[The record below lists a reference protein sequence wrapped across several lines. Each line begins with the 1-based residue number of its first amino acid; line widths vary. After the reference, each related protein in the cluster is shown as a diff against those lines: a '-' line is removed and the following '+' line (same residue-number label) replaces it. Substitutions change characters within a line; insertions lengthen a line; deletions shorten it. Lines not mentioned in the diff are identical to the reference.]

1 VRAIVVWLAAGALG
15 TALLWVRRNLV
26 LVHID
31 GPSMAPTLLDGERVL
46 ARRIGPG
53 QARSGQLVLLAP
65 PAAPGAVRPSDPGR
79 LWLVKRL
86 LATSGE
92 AVPADLASL
101 PALGARRTVPPGHLL
116 VVGDNPAESYDS
128 RQEGFIPQ
136 SRIRAVVV
144 RHLGAAG

>member
-1 VRAIVVWLAAGALG
+1 VRAIVGWLAAGAAG
-15 TALLWVRRNLV
+15 AALLCARRNLV

-31 GPSMAPTLLDGERVL
+31 GPSMAPTLRDGERVL
-46 ARRIGPG
+46 ARRIRPG

-65 PAAPGAVRPSDPGR
+65 PAAPGAVRPSAPGR

-92 AVPADLASL
+92 AVPADLVTL
-101 PALGARRTVPPGHLL
+101 PALGARRTVPPGQLL
-116 VVGDNPAESYDS
+116 VVGDNLAESYDS

-136 SRIRAVVV
+136 ARLRAVVV
-144 RHLGAAG
+144 CRLGAAG